1 MKRSLRGV
9 AARATEQVDG
19 HLTQCGDPQAANHVD
34 EVEDNVYFP
43 GVSATLAS
51 LWAGRN
57 PSASALPAMSRT

>member
-1 MKRSLRGV
+1 MRTIASRV

-43 GVSATLAS
+43 EVSVTLAS